1 MSIVDIA
8 IYVAIYVT
16 ICRTMEVTAFGDD
29 SAVRILNQNMD
40 EFNIIEKYCFLH
52 TNRYEYIRFFIHR
65 MIMFLI

>member
-29 SAVRILNQNMD
+29 SAVRIFNQNMD
-40 EFNIIEKYCFLH
+40 EFKS
-52 TNRYEYIRFFIHR
+52 T
-65 MIMFLI
+65 

>member
-29 SAVRILNQNMD
+29 SAVRIFNQNMD
-40 EFNIIEKYCFLH
+40 EFNIIEKNGNNLFH
-52 TNRYEYIRFFIHR
+52 
-65 MIMFLI
+65 